1 MPHMVTDYYGSYS
14 NASEFSFEDLGS
26 KKMVTEITLLNQKR
40 ESLALLLCFPL
51 KIGTESES

>member
-1 MPHMVTDYYGSYS
+1 MVTDYYGSYS
-14 NASEFSFEDLGS
+14 NASEFAFEDLGS